1 MTCDTRGQGHA
12 FKVSHCVVWTLN
24 VTHWHTLFE
33 LFYLDEEM
41 RTRVLCD
48 VSSVHDIYTF
58 PFYLSVHFIYDLRG
72 NDLQS
77 RNTNFIPLVLFN
89 LDTERFPLL
98 PRLMAMFGMRRRWEV
113 TDFNWI
119 VFHRLLRWF
128 RATIKLIKAE
138 QSGRQQIVCQNTG
151 KLENFLH
158 PRPARLTCVA
168 GVSVILS
175 DWLRPGDYCVSGEQ
189 LILCIHLSGA
199 EITLS

>member
-1 MTCDTRGQGHA
+1 
-12 FKVSHCVVWTLN
+12 
-24 VTHWHTLFE
+24 
-33 LFYLDEEM
+33 M
-41 RTRVLCD
+41 RKWEPWSLVLCD
-48 VSSVHDIYTF
+48 VSSIHDIYTF

-168 GVSVILS
+168 VLVWYWVAGCSLVTIV
-175 DWLRPGDYCVSGEQ
+175 CVESN
-189 LILCIHLSGA
+189 
-199 EITLS
+199 

>member
-1 MTCDTRGQGHA
+1 MYLLYTISTH
-12 FKVSHCVVWTLN
+12 FHLIWVFTL
-24 VTHWHTLFE
+24 
-33 LFYLDEEM
+33 D
-41 RTRVLCD
+41 
-48 VSSVHDIYTF
+48 
-58 PFYLSVHFIYDLRG
+58 IYDLRG

-77 RNTNFIPLVLFN
+77 RNTNSIPLVLFN

-98 PRLMAMFGMRRRWEV
+98 PRLMAMVGMRRRWEV

-175 DWLRPGDYCVSGEQ
+175 GWLRPGDYCVCGEQ

-199 EITLS
+199 EITLSWLSCSRHQPIHCIV

>member
-1 MTCDTRGQGHA
+1 MTCDTRGQGRA
-12 FKVSHCVVWTLN
+12 FKVSNCVVWSLN

-33 LFYLDEEM
+33 LFIWM
-41 RTRVLCD
+41 RKWEPWYCVMCD

-175 DWLRPGDYCVSGEQ
+175 GLVTIVCVESN
-189 LILCIHLSGA
+189 
-199 EITLS
+199 

>member
-1 MTCDTRGQGHA
+1 M
-12 FKVSHCVVWTLN
+12 
-24 VTHWHTLFE
+24 WHTDTLCLNFLSGWGNE
-33 LFYLDEEM
+33 NPGTVWCIFCTRYLHI
-41 RTRVLCD
+41 
-48 VSSVHDIYTF
+48 SI
-58 PFYLSVHFIYDLRG
+58 LSQCSLYLRG

-158 PRPARLTCVA
+158 PRPPRLTCMA

-175 DWLRPGDYCVSGEQ
+175 GWLRPGDYCVCGEQ
-189 LILCIHLSGA
+189 LILCIHLSVA
-199 EITLS
+199 EITLSWLSCSRHQPIHCIV